1 MRIDAP
7 IPEENLF
14 WGGAHT
20 NGRMEVQIPCLSAK
34 VLQEALK
41 VQELHPNFLLAL
53 IYEFYPIFGDF
64 WQFSAIK
71 TLLFP
76 EALKVENLPTKKMS
90 L

>member
-41 VQELHPNFLLAL
+41 VQELHPNFLLPL
-53 IYEFYPIFGDF
+53 ICEFEPIFGNF
-64 WQFSAIK
+64 WQFSEIK
-71 TLLFP
+71 TFFVLL
-76 EALKVENLPTKKMS
+76 EALVENLPKKMGS
-90 L
+90 